1 MEERLHVAA
10 GDLSGT
16 KDIPAE
22 DRVSIKCRQIVDL
35 TFYPKP
41 NSSLFADQEFIPHP
55 ITKHEYYTQRTDRDS
70 IPLPSLTRIFFA
82 LLRQQT
88 TQIVSRDVT
97 PDFIVAELIVFLRE
111 QKIVRPGYTTLQDL
125 ISEALSAE
133 RNGLGKLLNVPM
145 ADGQLWN
152 GYVFSAGDP

>member
-1 MEERLHVAA
+1 MSANYKILNVLSQAEQFAFRRSGIYPASYYQARVLHATHRSRFYSATV
-10 GDLSGT
+10 SG
-16 KDIPAE
+16 P
-22 DRVSIKCRQIVDL
+22 
-35 TFYPKP
+35 
-41 NSSLFADQEFIPHP
+41 
-55 ITKHEYYTQRTDRDS
+55 
-70 IPLPSLTRIFFA
+70 RIFFA

-133 RNGLGKLLNVPM
+133 RNRLGKLLNGVPI

-152 GYVFSAGDP
+152 GYVFSAGDH